1 MANSCTSTYTYIDD
15 TAGTGTYYLNGTV
28 ITVSTSTH
36 FDNVVSTSTDFA
48 GTVST
53 STSTHPDGAHAI
65 RITAVVV
72 HNGDVIV
79 ANVSFL
85 VVAVWILVSGRHQ
98 RGHVKYHCQTQ
109 KLRET

>member
-1 MANSCTSTYTYIDD
+1 MTRPVRVRTL
-15 TAGTGTYYLNGTV
+15 YYLNGTV

-109 KLRET
+109 KLRKT

>member
-1 MANSCTSTYTYIDD
+1 MTRPVRVRTL
-15 TAGTGTYYLNGTV
+15 YYFNGTV

-36 FDNVVSTSTDFA
+36 FDNVVSTSTYFA
-48 GTVST
+48 GTVRRST
-53 STSTHPDGAHAI
+53 NLDGAHAI